1 MGYDRWTK
9 LRLRAYPAIVSPEA
23 LAACAKYLL
32 IVAHSSGCCLL
43 MRFSFGRVSAPG
55 SATRAGGGKDGI
67 DAEDDDDDDDDEE
80 DDDEEDDDGGE
91 GVCSAVKLVMEE
103 MIERGDE
110 TSDNEG
116 NSPSRER
123 RSRLPGT
130 SCC

>member
-1 MGYDRWTK
+1 MGYVDETK
-9 LRLRAYPAIVSPEA
+9 TAGVPGHRVARGTSGLCEILVDSGPFKRVLFAHALFFRPSERA
-23 LAACAKYLL
+23 
-32 IVAHSSGCCLL
+32 
-43 MRFSFGRVSAPG
+43 RQRD
-55 SATRAGGGKDGI
+55 TRRDGI